1 MKSSWGALPVLSL
14 MWMALGV
21 APLASGA
28 IIVTGF
34 PAKIQDAVDLALS
47 NADPADIIRV
57 LPGTYSEHVVID
69 FTGTNQTILNLE
81 GTGNGNHVITDGVE
95 VVDARLVTLFNFTV
109 DSNHGDGDAAI
120 FVDNTVGFAAL
131 SCRGVAGDD
140 GGLDVED
147 TFEIIVSNCIFSGMN
162 ESVAADSGYGVRIRG
177 RTDHEVKNSTF
188 SSNEFR
194 AIWIEA
200 DRSRVQSCVAQQTGP
215 GATTDAVFVSGFQ
228 NLVRKCKI
236 RDNDGDGLVVSGV
249 CVVRDNTIEDNQR
262 VGMRL
267 GIDGATTFSG
277 GQVRKNTIRDNGSV
291 GLFVD
296 DDQIGAEIRENGIR
310 NNESCGI
317 QLLGGNHLLYKN
329 SVRET
334 SNGAV
339 GGHGIFIDA
348 TSDGNNLEGNSV
360 RDNAGQGIRVEG
372 DRNYLTFNTAK
383 GNDGIDEDPAASG
396 NAGRGNKTSGGT
408 NDFP

>member
-1 MKSSWGALPVLSL
+1 MKSSWGFFVLVLSV
-14 MWMALGV
+14 LGV
-21 APLASGA
+21 TRSAPGA

-47 NADPADIIRV
+47 NGDTADIIRV
-57 LPGTYSEHVVID
+57 LPGTYNEHVVID
-69 FTGTNQTILNLE
+69 FSGTNQAILNLE
-81 GTGNGNHVITDGVE
+81 GTGNGNHVISDGVE
-95 VVDARLVTLFNFTV
+95 VIDARLVTLFNFTV

-120 FVDNTVGFAAL
+120 FVDNTTGFAAI

-147 TFEIIVSNCIFSGMN
+147 TFEVIVSNCIFSGMD
-162 ESVAADSGYGVRIRG
+162 ESVAADSGYGLRIRG

-188 SSNEFR
+188 TGNEFR
-194 AIWIEA
+194 AIWVEA

-215 GATTDAVFVSGFQ
+215 ASTTDAVFVSGLQ

-262 VGMRL
+262 VGVRL

-277 GQVRKNTIRDNGSV
+277 GQLRKNTIRDNGSV
-291 GLFVD
+291 GIFVD
-296 DDQIGAEIRENGIR
+296 ADQIGAEIRENGVR

-317 QLLGGNHLLYKN
+317 QVLSGGHLFYKN

-372 DRNYLTFNTAK
+372 DRNYITFNTAK
-383 GNDGIDEDPAASG
+383 GNDGIDEDPGSSG